1 MKKLIQESVDARLS
15 VVIELILVN
24 FFFMENRSCQGN
36 LISFFDEIISLVDE
50 RNGTD
55 IIDFC
60 MAFDHE
66 IILTKSAMQYHKV
79 NLEWIKAGYL
89 TISNVSCQQGIIIE

>member
-1 MKKLIQESVDARLS
+1 
-15 VVIELILVN
+15 
-24 FFFMENRSCQGN
+24 
-36 LISFFDEIISLVDE
+36 
-50 RNGTD
+50 
-55 IIDFC
+55 